1 MKMSAGENVLSRGN
15 IMDGGY
21 MDLGSWSSGG
31 TNREIS
37 EVG

>member
-1 MKMSAGENVLSRGN
+1 MKVSAGESVLSRGN
-15 IMDGGY
+15 IMDRGC
-21 MDLGSWSSGG
+21 MDLGSRSSGG